1 MRFFKVQYYIEE
13 DLFVPSMFH
22 FDIGLEDLKHQ
33 NLNHSKENQMKII
46 IKGQEEGDGEWG

>member
-13 DLFVPSMFH
+13 DLFVLSMFH

-46 IKGQEEGDGEWG
+46 IRGQEEGDGEWG